1 MARFHCP
8 LPLSIGL
15 VLDLPATAARHVQ
28 VLRMQPGHTLTLF
41 NGEGG
46 EFIAEVEH
54 MGRSDVRVV
63 VREHLAVER
72 EAAQRVHLAV
82 GMPANERMD
91 WLVEKATELGVYR
104 ITPLMTERSVIRL
117 TGERAEK
124 KQAHWQAVAASA
136 CEQCGR
142 NRVPLIDLPER
153 LETWLA
159 RQTVGAQQTTT
170 APSDAAQGGDATV
183 HAVLSLHAST
193 QPLNVLMQAI
203 MQVPVQAQQVAEAT
217 HGNATALVTLADTPA
232 SSTPKTWVLLNG
244 PEGGLNDAE
253 DAAARAKGFAAV
265 SLGNRVLRAET
276 AALSALALLT
286 LT

>member
-8 LPLSIGL
+8 LPLSVGL

-46 EFIAEVEH
+46 EYIAEVEH

-63 VREHLAVER
+63 VR
-72 EAAQRVHLAV
+72 QRVHLAV

-91 WLVEKATELGVYR
+91 WLVEKATELGVHR

-142 NRVPLIDLPER
+142 NRVPVIDLPER
-153 LETWLA
+153 LDTWLA
-159 RQTVGAQQTTT
+159 RQTVGAPTMAT
-170 APSDAAQGGDATV
+170 QGGDATV

-193 QPLNVLMQAI
+193 QPLNALMQA
-203 MQVPVQAQQVAEAT
+203 QQAAKTVAEAT
-217 HGNATALVTLADTPA
+217 DAATPTQG
-232 SSTPKTWVLLNG
+232 TWVLLNG

-276 AALSALALLT
+276 AALGALALLT
-286 LT
+286 LTP